1 MHRLLRANFSRLLK
15 NKLFWILISIELFM
29 GGLFPVLHYM
39 DNIDE
44 KSAWTMDSTIF
55 IYSLFV
61 LLMVSLLTALFI
73 GSDYSDGT
81 MRNKLI
87 AGQVRRN
94 IYAANLVVN
103 MEAAF
108 LLCFAFWISHI
119 CIGTPL
125 LGWFV
130 SDAKKILGYLLVTL
144 AMVAACVAIF
154 TLISMLCSNKAYSVA
169 GCILIIFMLLFVGV
183 RITAALNE
191 PEMYDAYSYMSE
203 GVTVQEDETPNPNY
217 VSGVKRQIYN
227 FLNEFLPGGQMI
239 KLSNMNAEH
248 LGRYAVYDGI
258 IFAFVTG
265 CGILSFRRKDLK

>member
-1 MHRLLRANFSRLLK
+1 MRRLLRANFSRLLK

-44 KSAWTMDSTIF
+44 KSAWTMDSSIF

-61 LLMVSLLTALFI
+61 PLMVSLLTALFI

-103 MEAAF
+103 IESAF

-130 SDAKKILGYLLVTL
+130 SDAKKILGYLLVIL

-227 FLNEFLPGGQMI
+227 FLNEFLPGGQML

-265 CGILSFRRKDLK
+265 GGILSFRRKDLK

>member
-15 NKLFWILISIELFM
+15 NKLFWILMSIELFM

-61 LLMVSLLTALFI
+61 PLMFSLLTALFI

-94 IYAANLVVN
+94 IYTANLVVN

-258 IFAFVTG
+258 IFASVTG

>member
-1 MHRLLRANFSRLLK
+1 MRRLLRANFSRLLK

-29 GGLFPVLHYM
+29 GGLFTVLHYM

-61 LLMVSLLTALFI
+61 PLMVSLLTALFI

-239 KLSNMNAEH
+239 KLSNMNVEH

>member
-61 LLMVSLLTALFI
+61 PLMVSLLTALFI

>member
-61 LLMVSLLTALFI
+61 PLMISLLTALFI

>member
-1 MHRLLRANFSRLLK
+1 MRRLLRANFSRLLK

-55 IYSLFV
+55 IYTLFV
-61 LLMVSLLTALFI
+61 PLMVSLLTALFI

-87 AGQVRRN
+87 AGQVRKN

-119 CIGTPL
+119 CISTPL

>member
-61 LLMVSLLTALFI
+61 PLMVSLLTALFI

-94 IYAANLVVN
+94 IYAVNLVVN

>member
-1 MHRLLRANFSRLLK
+1 MRRLLRANFSRLLK

-55 IYSLFV
+55 IYTLFV
-61 LLMVSLLTALFI
+61 PLMVSLLTALFI

-87 AGQVRRN
+87 AGQVRKN

-108 LLCFAFWISHI
+108 LLCFAFWISHV

-130 SDAKKILGYLLVTL
+130 SDAKKMLGYLLVTL
-144 AMVAACVAIF
+144 TTVAACVAIF

-258 IFAFVTG
+258 IFASVTG

>member
-1 MHRLLRANFSRLLK
+1 MRRLLRANFSRLLK

-61 LLMVSLLTALFI
+61 PLMVSLLTALFI

-203 GVTVQEDETPNPNY
+203 GVIVQEDETPNPNY

>member
-61 LLMVSLLTALFI
+61 PLMVSLLTALFI

-191 PEMYDAYSYMSE
+191 PEMYNAYSYMSE

>member
-1 MHRLLRANFSRLLK
+1 MRRLLRANFSRLLK

-61 LLMVSLLTALFI
+61 PLMVSLLTALFI

-258 IFAFVTG
+258 ILAFVTG

>member
-61 LLMVSLLTALFI
+61 PLMVSLLTALFI

-119 CIGTPL
+119 CISTPL